1 MPNIRRL
8 GADYMRI
15 KSSDDL
21 AINGKAGTVKPA
33 LVERGNEIF
42 IIWYDGDFDL
52 RLKYKKEF
60 FNNISEEVL
69 ECLIGYVQMRFDKFI
84 GREYLNER

>member
-1 MPNIRRL
+1 
-8 GADYMRI
+8 MRI

-52 RLKYKKEF
+52 RLKYIRGSF
-60 FNNISEEVL
+60 RMPNRICTNAI
-69 ECLIGYVQMRFDKFI
+69 
-84 GREYLNER
+84 